1 MESSRGGPLTTFIM
15 MLPLIVVP
23 TVAML
28 KPAGNPVG
36 MVTDFLSA
44 SPEGDEAEADSAA
57 QPGAFTDADEFSD
70 FFGDA
75 DSSPPQTTGIQADD
89 SPFHEEI
96 SSGNEAALMN
106 EAMNGFAPDFS
117 NDSGSTEDPFPFP
130 NDSNAAFSQQG
141 ARTSET
147 QPAGSNASTQLNRL
161 LGQVQQTG
169 ASEVMWFQ
177 PGPMSHG
184 FIAFFH
190 NMNNGQI
197 LRFEGVA
204 PTRAAAVEDV
214 LFQIQQRQ
222 SR

>member
-44 SPEGDEAEADSAA
+44 SPEGDAAEADAMA
-57 QPGAFTDADEFSD
+57 QPGDFTDADEFSD
-70 FFGDA
+70 FFTDEGSA
-75 DSSPPQTTGIQADD
+75 SPQTVGLQADD

-96 SSGNEAALMN
+96 PTGNDSALMN
-106 EAMNGFAPDFS
+106 EVMNDFAPEFS
-117 NDSGSTEDPFPFP
+117 NDSGPLGDDFPFP
-130 NDSNAAFSQQG
+130 DRSSDAFSQHDSRASG
-141 ARTSET
+141 A
-147 QPAGSNASTQLNRL
+147 QPAGANTVSRMNRL
-161 LGQVQQTG
+161 LGQVKQTG

-190 NMNNGQI
+190 NMGDGRI

-204 PTRAAAVEDV
+204 STKEAAVEYV

-222 SR
+222 RR

>member
-44 SPEGDEAEADSAA
+44 SSEDEASAA
-57 QPGAFTDADEFSD
+57 GDPGEPGAFTDADEFSD
-70 FFGDA
+70 FFDEPDDGVPQNA
-75 DSSPPQTTGIQADD
+75 TAEFGESPLREQIQSGSDD
-89 SPFHEEI
+89 
-96 SSGNEAALMN
+96 ALMN
-106 EAMNGFAPDFS
+106 EAMNGFAPGFPTDGGAS
-117 NDSGSTEDPFPFP
+117 DGNFPFP
-130 NDSNAAFSQQG
+130 NDSADVFSNQKS
-141 ARTSET
+141 AS
-147 QPAGSNASTQLNRL
+147 AGSQPLGATNSAELKSL
-161 LGQVQQTG
+161 LSRVQQTG

-190 NMNNGQI
+190 NDNTGQI

-204 PTRAAAVEDV
+204 ATQAAAVIDV
-214 LFQIQQRQ
+214 LLQIQQRQ
-222 SR
+222 KR